1 MVEIKVREHRR
12 LTAGI
17 SVTKEE
23 MRAFKKEAKRLKT
36 SVSNYLRARLE
47 MEA

>member
-1 MVEIKVREHRR
+1 MLELKVREHRR

-23 MRAFKKEAKRLKT
+23 MKQFKKEAKRLKT
-36 SVSNYLRARLE
+36 SVSGYLRARLE
-47 MEA
+47 MPL